1 MSNSASIADEEII
14 VSIIEDHKGLRDGM
28 RWMLESTDGFFC
40 NGSYGSVED
49 ALTHWEKVP
58 PIQSQIVLMDIGLP
72 GMQGTEG
79 ARVVKDLYPH
89 VQIVMLTM
97 KEETDII
104 LQAITAGAVGYLL
117 KSTPPQEILQAIK
130 TVNKGGSSLSG
141 PVALRILQ
149 QLQNDQKQDPQSE
162 FNLSERETEILHG
175 LVNGLTYKMLAEEL
189 YISID
194 TVRSHIKKLYE
205 KLHVHSRSEA
215 VAIAVNHGFR
225 PDTNG

>member
-1 MSNSASIADEEII
+1 MSNPAHLVEEEII

-28 RWMLESTDGFFC
+28 RWMLESTDGFIC

-49 ALTHWEKVP
+49 ALDHWKDTP
-58 PIQSQIVLMDIGLP
+58 PIKSQIVLMDIGLP

-79 ARVVKDLYPH
+79 ARVVKDLYPY

-104 LQAITAGAVGYLL
+104 LEAITAGAVGYLL

-130 TVNKGGSSLSG
+130 TVKQGGSSLSG

-149 QLQNDQKQDPQSE
+149 QIQNGQRQNPQQE

-215 VAIAVNHGFR
+215 VAIAVNHGIR
-225 PDTNG
+225 PDNNA

>member
-1 MSNSASIADEEII
+1 MSNPTYTVEDEII

-28 RWMLESTDGFFC
+28 RWMLESTDGFIC

-49 ALTHWEKVP
+49 ALTQWEQTP
-58 PIQSQIVLMDIGLP
+58 PIQNQIILMDIGLP

-79 ARVVKDLYPH
+79 ARVVKDLYAH

-149 QLQNDQKQDPQSE
+149 QIQNDQKQDPQRE

-215 VAIAVNHGFR
+215 VAIAVNHGIR
-225 PDTNG
+225 PDTHS

>member
-1 MSNSASIADEEII
+1 MSNSAPIIEEEII

-28 RWMLESTDGFFC
+28 RWMLESTDGFVC
-40 NGSYGSVED
+40 NGSHGSVED
-49 ALTHWEKVP
+49 ALACWESTP
-58 PIQSQIVLMDIGLP
+58 PIQNQIVLMDIGLP

-149 QLQNDQKQDPQSE
+149 QFQTGQRQDPQRE
-162 FNLSERETEILHG
+162 FNLSERENEILHG

-215 VAIAVNHGFR
+215 VAIAVNHGIR
-225 PDTNG
+225 PDQNG